1 MSREERTG
9 MENDEHV
16 PSMEELEKEV
26 EVTVFVASGP
36 GGQHRNRTYSAVRV
50 RHIPTGITVTCA
62 DTRSQIRNRR
72 IALERLRQRLMAM
85 ARRRRPRIPT
95 RKSRHQRR
103 RELEAKR
110 RRSQVKK
117 LRRRPSRED

>member
-1 MSREERTG
+1 VDEREDGGQSPER
-9 MENDEHV
+9 V
-16 PSMEELEKEV
+16 PALESLEKEV

-72 IALERLRQRLMAM
+72 IAMERLRQRLADR
-85 ARRRRPRIPT
+85 ARRQRPRIPT
-95 RKSRHQRR
+95 RKSRRVRR
-103 RELEAKR
+103 KELEAKR
-110 RRSQVKK
+110 RRSRIKK
-117 LRRRPSRED
+117 LRRRPQEDQ

>member
-1 MSREERTG
+1 MDEREDGGQSPER
-9 MENDEHV
+9 V
-16 PSMEELEKEV
+16 PDLESLEKEV

-72 IALERLRQRLMAM
+72 IAMERLRQRLADR
-85 ARRRRPRIPT
+85 ARRQRPRIPT
-95 RKSRHQRR
+95 RKSRRVRR
-103 RELEAKR
+103 KELEAKR
-110 RRSQVKK
+110 RRSRIKK
-117 LRRRPSRED
+117 LRRRPQEDQ

>member
-1 MSREERTG
+1 
-9 MENDEHV
+9 
-16 PSMEELEKEV
+16 MEELEKEV

-50 RHIPTGITVTCA
+50 RHLPTGITVTCA

-72 IALERLRQRLMAM
+72 IALERLRQRLLAR

-95 RKSRHQRR
+95 RKSRAQRR
-103 RELEAKR
+103 RELESKR
-110 RRSQVKK
+110 RRSRIKK
-117 LRRRPSRED
+117 LRRPPSRDD

>member
-1 MSREERTG
+1 VDEREESGQPVER
-9 MENDEHV
+9 V
-16 PSMEELEKEV
+16 PDLESLEKEV
-26 EVTVFVASGP
+26 EMTVFVASGP

-72 IALERLRQRLMAM
+72 IALERLRQRLLAR
-85 ARRRRPRIPT
+85 ARRNRPRIPT
-95 RKSRHQRR
+95 RKSRAQRR

-110 RRSQVKK
+110 RRSQTKK
-117 LRRRPSRED
+117 LRKRPSPED